1 MAESKPVI
9 AIVPGGFCSP
19 EVYQPVADILE
30 QDGFT
35 VIIPRLTVT
44 KNLTSKDPA
53 SPEFKELANKGLL
66 DDVKEIHERLAS
78 EFGKGSEVVIFG
90 HSYGSLPGLLAIEGH
105 TVEER
110 QAKGLSGGIKGY
122 VAVAGFAYAQRGKNA
137 RGDTEPAPPMPYFEH
152 EDGIFH
158 MTDAAKPLFFSD
170 LSPDKQDEAWKL
182 VLGSQSQKSLSDVSE
197 FINSDVT
204 IPKTYVLCEKD
215 QTVPPEL
222 QEMLIQAGGFDQVEK
237 LSSGH
242 FPFVSIPEETAKLFA
257 QIALR

>member
-9 AIVPGGFCSP
+9 VIVPGGFCSP
-19 EVYQPVADILE
+19 EVYQPVANILE

-35 VIIPRLTVT
+35 VIIPKLTVT
-44 KNLTSKDPA
+44 KTLTSKDPT
-53 SPEFKELANKGLL
+53 SQEFKGLANKGLL
-66 DDVKEIHERLAS
+66 DDVKEIHGRLAP
-78 EFGKGSEVVIFG
+78 EFEKGSEAVIFG
-90 HSYGSLPGLLAIEGH
+90 HSYGSLPALLAIEGH
-105 TVEER
+105 TISER
-110 QAKGLSGGIKGY
+110 KAKELSGGIKGY

-152 EDGIFH
+152 EDVVFH

-170 LSPDKQDEAWKL
+170 LPPERQDEAWKL
-182 VLGSQSQKSLSDVSE
+182 VLGSQSQKSLGHVSD

-204 IPKTYVLCEKD
+204 IPKTYVLCDKD

-222 QEMLIQAGGFDQVEK
+222 QEMLIQAGGFDKVEK

-257 QIALR
+257 QIALQ